1 MEFFWGYRLFWTYS
15 IEDVTYNKQ
24 YLIMWYTSCTSNL
37 ATLFNFE
44 PNSCQIKLYN
54 DHVQKGSIQWTKRVW
69 SAAYLSNYHPTAGMI
84 KWQSPKHWWYDST
97 NKRWSGPFPGWG
109 ALTPGTSRLRVATAA
124 KHNIYARL
132 AKVNDA
138 NESLKKFQ
146 ATNHGFGS
154 EKKNTH
160 TISDL
165 RNTDGR
171 KKTFNFDVNN
181 TTPCELSF

>member
-1 MEFFWGYRLFWTYS
+1 
-15 IEDVTYNKQ
+15 
-24 YLIMWYTSCTSNL
+24 
-37 ATLFNFE
+37 
-44 PNSCQIKLYN
+44 
-54 DHVQKGSIQWTKRVW
+54 
-69 SAAYLSNYHPTAGMI
+69 
-84 KWQSPKHWWYDST
+84 
-97 NKRWSGPFPGWG
+97 
-109 ALTPGTSRLRVATAA
+109 LRVATAA